1 MNYSNSK
8 NKVKDYWEKES
19 HFYDEKLNNW
29 YLFYDY
35 NLRLDLVY
43 KAIIKWKNI
52 FFKGNI
58 SIVDFG
64 CGNGDNLVKFS
75 KISNKVYGVD
85 ISPNM
90 VKLSRE
96 KNPTLEIF
104 YGEITSFNKKV
115 NIVTAI
121 GLVEY
126 LDNIDDLF
134 SSSKKILTDEGLLIF
149 SFNKKNSFLGLVES
163 FYRYLKNSF
172 AKNRKQSLNKQYS
185 NLDIENIL
193 KIYDF
198 EIIDSVDFGFRSNI
212 FAIGILK
219 FIYPFIEILFH
230 HLIKNKY
237 LRRKITINKLIV
249 CKSINK

>member
-1 MNYSNSK
+1 MNYSDAK
-8 NKVKDYWEKES
+8 NRVKDYWEKES
-19 HFYDEKLNNW
+19 HFYNKKLNNW

-52 FFKGNI
+52 FLKDHI

-75 KISNKVYGVD
+75 KITDKVYGID
-85 ISPNM
+85 LSPNM

-96 KNPTLEIF
+96 KNPNLEI
-104 YGEITSFNKKV
+104 YCGEITSFNKKV
-115 NIVTAI
+115 NIVTAV

-126 LDNIDDLF
+126 LEDINDLF
-134 SSSKKILTDEGLLIF
+134 SSSKKILKNEGLLIF
-149 SFNKKNSFLGLVES
+149 SFNKKNSLLGLVES

-172 AKNRKQSLNKQYS
+172 AKNRKQSLNIQYS
-185 NLDIENIL
+185 NFEIEKTIKL
-193 KIYDF
+193 FDF
-198 EIIDSVDFGFRSNI
+198 EIIDSVDFGFRSN
-212 FAIGILK
+212 FLAIGILK
-219 FIYPFIEILFH
+219 FIYPFMEILFH